1 MCWKRNI
8 WECTLGK
15 NIKKWTLD
23 YTNKYK
29 VTCLHWKLCKCLL
42 SIIKNFGSIQNSVQ
56 LFTHRPGEHRKLNI
70 YNDQILM
77 ESVLNL
83 ASLFQVLE
91 NLTFLRGKKKLIQSH
106 DKSDNSLLKIL
117 CLPYLAKLKQ
127 CPQQHQQ
134 CSCKAANTGSNW
146 EKLLLCFLFFF
157 FSPFTFPFPKTKEVN
172 CFTWV
177 SGKGICKLILLRS
190 YYLHT
195 NLARSYC
202 DC

>member
-1 MCWKRNI
+1 MRMHP
-8 WECTLGK
+8 GK
-15 NIKKWTLD
+15 KHKKWTLD
-23 YTNKYK
+23 HTNKYK

-56 LFTHRPGEHRKLNI
+56 LFTPRPGEHRKLNI

-157 FSPFTFPFPKTKEVN
+157 FSLHFSLSKDKR
-172 CFTWV
+172 
-177 SGKGICKLILLRS
+177 SQLLHMSVRKR
-190 YYLHT
+190 
-195 NLARSYC
+195 NLQTYFVAQLLFAY
-202 DC
+202 